1 MTRAGAPAPHC
12 FTFQRGEALCRQ
24 YRDMLPGSIAGRE
37 AVYCCVKSFARDT
50 GLQQPPLLCLR
61 PGQLLPLAGM
71 WPDTILERH
80 PLKDREVQDVVK
92 LSKLCREKYQMPRAA
107 DALIAYLVE
116 RNYSVPAL
124 TWLQRPQCILPLSL
138 PCISFFS

>member
-1 MTRAGAPAPHC
+1 MPRAGVPAPHC

-24 YRDMLPGSIAGRE
+24 YRDMLPGGVAE
-37 AVYCCVKSFARDT
+37 TDAVYCCVTAFVRDV

-61 PGQLLPLAGM
+61 PAQLLQLAGM

-80 PLKDREVQDVVK
+80 PLKEKEVQDAVR

-107 DALIAYLVE
+107 DALHAYLVE

-124 TWLQRPQCILPLSL
+124 TWLQRPAAFPASHLSL
-138 PCISFFS
+138 HQF

>member
-1 MTRAGAPAPHC
+1 
-12 FTFQRGEALCRQ
+12 
-24 YRDMLPGSIAGRE
+24 MLPGGVAE
-37 AVYCCVKSFARDT
+37 TDAVYCCVKAFVRDL

-61 PGQLLPLAGM
+61 PAQLLRLAGM

-80 PLKDREVQDVVK
+80 PLKEREVQDTVK

-107 DALIAYLVE
+107 DALLAYLVE

-124 TWLQRPQCILPLSL
+124 TWLQRPCM
-138 PCISFFS
+138 PCLGLYPESAFCHVMCNYLNY